1 MLVVFDTSPWIFLS
15 KLGLIEQTV
24 GLFNKVFIPSS
35 VGEEISVRRDE
46 AFNALERLRATGHVE
61 VTQARNSRFVKAL
74 RRRLGK
80 GEAEAIVIALEKDA
94 EVVILDDH
102 TARSEAMRLGLQV
115 KGTLGI
121 IRRLMELGEFKGD
134 LRELYRCLG
143 EIGFRVKENLF
154 WQIFSGIE

>member
-1 MLVVFDTSPWIFLS
+1 M
-15 KLGLIEQTV
+15 
-24 GLFNKVFIPSS
+24 FIPSS
-35 VGEEISVRRDE
+35 VDEEISVRRDE
-46 AFNALERLRATGHVE
+46 AFNALERLKATGHVE

-80 GEAEAIVIALEKDA
+80 GEAEAIVIALE
-94 EVVILDDH
+94 DDH

-134 LRELYRCLG
+134 LKELYMRLR

-154 WQIFSGIE
+154 WQIFNGIKNV

>member
-1 MLVVFDTSPWIFLS
+1 
-15 KLGLIEQTV
+15 
-24 GLFNKVFIPSS
+24 VFIPSS
-35 VGEEISVRRDE
+35 VDEEISVRRDE
-46 AFNALERLRATGHVE
+46 AFNALERLKATGHVE

-80 GEAEAIVIALEKDA
+80 GEAEAIVIALE
-94 EVVILDDH
+94 DDH

-134 LRELYRCLG
+134 LKELYMRLR

-154 WQIFSGIE
+154 WQIFNGIKNV